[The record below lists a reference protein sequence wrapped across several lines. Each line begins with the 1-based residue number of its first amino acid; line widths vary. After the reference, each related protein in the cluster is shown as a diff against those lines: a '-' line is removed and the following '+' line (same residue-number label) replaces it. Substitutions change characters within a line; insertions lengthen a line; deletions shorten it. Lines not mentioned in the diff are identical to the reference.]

1 MRAFLLQAG
10 LVWCMASALLAAES
24 AAKPAPSAGARP
36 WLWKAPARQ
45 SVPEAPGSTDLDR
58 FIHRRLEQEG
68 VRPAPA
74 ADDRT
79 WMRRASFVVTGL
91 PPSPDAMAAFLA
103 DESPTRRGN
112 ALDRMLASP
121 GFGERWAR
129 HWLDLV
135 RYAETRGHEDDYRIA
150 NAWHYRDY
158 LVRAFNADVPYD
170 RIVAE
175 HVAGDLLEP
184 RTQPGNG
191 ANESVLATGW
201 AFLGEEVHSPVD
213 IRQDE
218 CDRMDN
224 KLDVLTKTF
233 LGLTV
238 ACARCHDHK
247 FDPIRQRDYYAMAGV
262 IRGAAYRQV
271 RFETDLVHGQAA
283 RRLATWRA
291 EASGGIARE
300 LAEGMEGIPGRLRDA
315 LTSGRLA
322 DGPHAKAWEAELA
335 TAAKSPRHPLHAAAV
350 AVAAGGDAK
359 AVPVETAS
367 WPPSA
372 PAFVVADFTRP
383 GLTPWRT
390 DGPGMGAGV
399 VEAGRILPGTDRIAD
414 HGGSRR
420 DRFWDP
426 MRVAAGNESD
436 PGSLAAT
443 ERSGRTLRTPSFKLA
458 SGKVHYLFR
467 GKARVYAAVD
477 SHLLIAGP
485 LHGGLVARLDAGPEP
500 RWMTHDLSAYVGH
513 RLHVE
518 VAPDGDAPLDVFA
531 VVDAAGAPA
540 GMPWATWRP
549 GAGQGTREALA
560 AATADALA
568 EGIRLLRED
577 RLATRPELAPL
588 VEWARAHAAWL
599 GAPALASGAAQALAA
614 RERELSASLPW
625 ESRTAVAW
633 WEGDGVDED
642 LLVRGKPTRTAG
654 AVERAV
660 PVVFGNVRLGNEA
673 GSGRMELVRW
683 LTDPSH
689 PLVARVAVNR
699 AWQHVFGAGI
709 VGTPDNF
716 GELGEPPSHPELL
729 DHLAWQ
735 FVHVDRW
742 SMKSLVRRL
751 VLTDAFGRSSRNP
764 DPRAEERDPKNQWLH
779 RMPVRRLEAEAI
791 RDALLAVSGRLQ
803 HGAPA
808 RSVMVH
814 LPDHVDGRARPASG
828 PLDGDGRRSVY
839 LSIRRNFLPQ
849 LLVAFDYPTPFS
861 TVGRRNSSNVPAQSL
876 AMMND
881 AFVHDQAGRWSERLL
896 RETAGADDGARVTWL
911 YEGALARP
919 PRPEERDA
927 CLESLSELR
936 AVGGGRPEAEAWR
949 DMAHAL
955 LTTGEFIHIR

>member
-1 MRAFLLQAG
+1 MRIPWFTTG
-10 LVWCMASALLAAES
+10 LWLYVAAAVLAAES
-24 AAKPAPSAGARP
+24 SAQGGSRP

-45 SVPEAPGSTDLDR
+45 PVPDAAGSTDIDR
-58 FIHRRLEQEG
+58 FLGRRLAQEG
-68 VRPAPA
+68 LHAAPPT
-74 ADDRT
+74 DDRT
-79 WMRRASFVVTGL
+79 WLRRASYVVTGL
-91 PPSPDAMAAFLA
+91 PPRPEDVEAFLKDA
-103 DESPTRRGN
+103 SPGRHGI
-112 ALDRMLASP
+112 ALDRLLASP
-121 GFGERWAR
+121 AFGERWAR

-170 RIVAE
+170 RVVAE
-175 HVAGDLLEP
+175 HVAGDLVEP
-184 RTQPGNG
+184 RARPENG

-247 FDPIRQRDYYAMAGV
+247 FDPIRQRDYYALAGV

-271 RFETDLVHGQAA
+271 RFDTDLVHAQAA
-283 RRLATWRA
+283 RTLATMRTQA
-291 EASGGIARE
+291 TGDIERE
-300 LAEGMEGIPGRLRDA
+300 LAAGMAGLPDRLRDA
-315 LTSGRLA
+315 LAAGKA
-322 DGPHAKAWEAELA
+322 PQPHDAQAWDAEMEAASKNPL
-335 TAAKSPRHPLHAAAV
+335 HPLHRV
-350 AVAAGGDAK
+350 AVVTRGGPAGD
-359 AVPVETAS
+359 VPTPRP

-372 PAFVVADFTRP
+372 PDVVVADFTRAS
-383 GLTPWRT
+383 LTPWRT

-399 VEAGRILPGTDRIAD
+399 VEAGRLVPGTARVAD
-414 HGGSRR
+414 VGGARR
-420 DRFWDP
+420 DRFWDA
-426 MRVAAGNESD
+426 MRVVAGNEAD

-458 SGKVHYLFR
+458 SGKVHYLLR

-485 LHGGLVARLDAGPEP
+485 LHGGLVARWDSGTGA
-500 RWMTHDLSAYVGH
+500 RWVTHDLSAYVGH

-518 VAPDGDAPLDVFA
+518 FAPDGDASLEVFA
-531 VVDAAGAPA
+531 VVDSPA
-540 GMPWATWRP
+540 SPQSMPFPAWSP
-549 GAGQGTREALA
+549 GAGQGTREGLA
-560 AATADALA
+560 KAMGDALA
-568 EGIRLLRED
+568 EGVRLLGAG
-577 RLATRPELAPL
+577 RLAMRPDLAPL
-588 VEWARAHAAWL
+588 VEWARSHAAML
-599 GAPALASGAAQALAA
+599 GGMEPSSASAVALAA
-614 RERELSASLPW
+614 RERTLAASLPW

-642 LLVRGKPTRTAG
+642 LLVRGKPTRAAG
-654 AVERAV
+654 PVERAV
-660 PVVFGNVRLGNEA
+660 PAVFGKVSLGDA
-673 GSGRMELVRW
+673 GRSGRMDLVGW
-683 LTDPSH
+683 LMDPGH

-751 VLTDAFGRSSRNP
+751 VLTDAFARSSRNP
-764 DPRAEERDPKNQWLH
+764 DPRAEEKDPRNRWLH

-791 RDALLAVSGRLQ
+791 RDALLAVSGRIQ

-814 LPDHVDGRARPASG
+814 LPDYVDGRARPSSG

-849 LLVAFDYPTPFS
+849 ILVAFDYPTPFS

-881 AFVHDQAGRWSERLL
+881 PFVHDQARQWSRRMLSEQPGLDDAGRV
-896 RETAGADDGARVTWL
+896 AWL
-911 YEGALARP
+911 YEHALSRP
-919 PRPEERDA
+919 PRDDEQRA
-927 CLESLSELR
+927 CREALADLR
-936 AVGGGRPEAEAWR
+936 SVGGGRPESEVWQ
-949 DMAHAL
+949 DIAHAL
-955 LTTGEFIHIR
+955 LTTAEFIHIR